1 MASAGAPEPLTGHAD
16 ERRRRRGLA
25 LRISTLL
32 LGVLHLVLAAVL
44 IALPGRTP
52 AFDPLP
58 TPDAS
63 GEPGTERRI
72 AAITPRPAS
81 APASIGAS
89 LSASSPVRPTTSASA
104 APEAATSASSTAQA
118 TPRPGSVRTRGSV
131 APSGG
136 QEAPKPSPAIAP
148 SGGKTTRAGRP
159 ARTPSPAIAPAPEA
173 VPPGRTREP
182 PGRVRGSGPGQGR

>member
-1 MASAGAPEPLTGHAD
+1 MASAGAPEPLTGHAG

-63 GEPGTERRI
+63 AEPGAERRI
-72 AAITPRPAS
+72 AAITPHPAS
-81 APASIGAS
+81 APASVGAS
-89 LSASSPVRPTTSASA
+89 SVVRPTARTAA
-104 APEAATSASSTAQA
+104 APEAATSTAPT
-118 TPRPGSVRTRGSV
+118 TPRPSSVPTRGSV
-131 APSGG
+131 PPSGG
-136 QEAPKPSPAIAP
+136 QEASKPVPAIAP
-148 SGGKTTRAGRP
+148 SGGRTTRAGRP
-159 ARTPSPAIAPAPEA
+159 ARTPSPAIAPAPE
-173 VPPGRTREP
+173 VVSPGRTREP
-182 PGRVRGSGPGQGR
+182 PGRVRGSGPGRSR

>member
-25 LRISTLL
+25 LRISILL

-63 GEPGTERRI
+63 GEPNTERRI
-72 AAITPRPAS
+72 AAITPHPAS
-81 APASIGAS
+81 APAS
-89 LSASSPVRPTTSASA
+89 LRASSPVRPATSTSAT
-104 APEAATSASSTAQA
+104 PEAATSASSTAQA
-118 TPRPGSVRTRGSV
+118 TPRPSPVRTRGSV

-136 QEAPKPSPAIAP
+136 QEASKPVPAIAP
-148 SGGKTTRAGRP
+148 SAGNTTKTHRP
-159 ARTPSPAIAPAPEA
+159 ARTPSPAIAPAPEV